1 MKKKIFRG
9 VIVAFVV
16 ALSAFNLNFN
26 ANGND
31 KLSTINLATIEALAQ
46 EEDDDDEDVKYIRVL
61 TLISDLLGNCK
72 DCKCLRTVVMKV
84 ECTKAPIGGAC
95 TPGTDSNTTI
105 VADPR
110 CHEAFSES

>member
-72 DCKCLRTVVMKV
+72 DCKCLRTVEV